1 MVRTS
6 LCNMEILLP
15 CSKDV
20 EQVLYE
26 LDAEIIKAI
35 IQENPEWVE
44 ADGVC
49 TKCLDYYRSLM
60 KMGIIFRRW

>member
-1 MVRTS
+1 MKY
-6 LCNMEILLP
+6 CKA

-35 IQENPEWVE
+35 IQENPKWVE

-49 TKCLDYYRSLM
+49 TQCLDYYRSLND
-60 KMGIIFRRW
+60 ISSP

>member
-1 MVRTS
+1 MKY
-6 LCNMEILLP
+6 CKA
-15 CSKDV
+15 CSKEV
-20 EQVLYE
+20 EQVLYD

-35 IQENPEWVE
+35 VQENPGWVE

>member
-1 MVRTS
+1 MQY
-6 LCNMEILLP
+6 CKA
-15 CSKDV
+15 CSKEV
-20 EQVLYE
+20 EQVLFE

-35 IQENPEWVE
+35 IQENPKWVE

>member
-1 MVRTS
+1 MQY
-6 LCNMEILLP
+6 CKA

-26 LDAEIIKAI
+26 LNAEIIKAI
-35 IQENPEWVE
+35 IQENPTWVE

-49 TKCLDYYRSLM
+49 TKCLGYYRLLNDISSP
-60 KMGIIFRRW
+60 